1 MGAQGGYQPKTA
13 GSGGRGDDEAVAA
26 VARLLADGTDPNMP
40 DCADPS
46 IQTPLCAAARFGR
59 LEAARLLLEGGAH
72 PDVPDSDGITPLTYA
87 VVHIGAPQ
95 TGGSRVFLT
104 PPGHL
109 LTSFYSDLMVKFGGH
124 LPTSPSF

>member
-95 TGGSRVFLT
+95 TGGPRGFLT
-104 PPGHL
+104 PLGIFL
-109 LTSFYSDLMVKFGGH
+109 L
-124 LPTSPSF
+124 PSIAISW